1 MTCFG
6 IIASFSGP
14 DPLVEAVR
22 RLHQAGYRR
31 MDAFS
36 PFPVEGLA
44 EALGMAPTRLPYIV
58 LAGALLGAGATY
70 GLILYSVLAD
80 YPINAGGR
88 GLHSWPA
95 FIVLAFEGGIL
106 GAALA
111 AFLGMLAANG
121 LPQYY
126 HPAFNSTL
134 LSAEAGGNFCIL
146 IEAGDPAFDREKTTS
161 LLRRMGAREVAEVDP

>member
-6 IIASFSGP
+6 IVASFSGP
-14 DPLVEAVR
+14 EPLVEAVR
-22 RLHQAGYRR
+22 RLRHAGYRR

-36 PFPVEGLA
+36 PFPVDGLA
-44 EALGMAPTRLPYIV
+44 EALGMAPTRLPFLV
-58 LAGALLGAGATY
+58 LAGAVAGAGATY
-70 GLILYSVLAD
+70 GLILYSVLVD

-95 FIVLAFEGGIL
+95 FVVLAFEGGIL

-111 AFLGMLAANG
+111 AFFGMLTANG

-126 HPAFNSTL
+126 HPVFHSPL
-134 LSAEAGGNFCIL
+134 LSADSGGNFCL
-146 IEAGDPAFDREKTTS
+146 LVEAADPAFDRDETGA
-161 LLRRMGAREVAEVDP
+161 LLRRLGARDVTEVAP